1 MFTAAM
7 NVSFIQIHNLLQ
19 IIIAVLHSC
28 RGLHSNNRQCKLVKI
43 SKSGPPL
50 STQTDPK
57 NMVKKKTENRIY
69 RRYDVS
75 DIKKKKRHSS
85 VIKVQKHIQE

>member
-7 NVSFIQIHNLLQ
+7 NVSFIQIHNILQ

-50 STQTDPK
+50 STRIDPK
-57 NMVKKKTENRIY
+57 NMVKKKKTENRIY

-75 DIKKKKRHSS
+75 DIKKKKKKKGIHLS
-85 VIKVQKHIQE
+85 